1 MSSTRYRVALQGFSA
16 FERQALES
24 YFRLAATPKLAFDSV
39 GVLADSDFCV
49 VDADRVSAVEAVRS
63 AGRMD
68 WGVFVGAQL
77 PKGAI
82 MHLARPIDPTQVAR
96 ALETLV
102 SARQSVADPYASVP
116 APVPDGKRARAAP
129 VANFDIDVL
138 VVDDTDIARRFLQ
151 VQLGKLGCRVT
162 EAASGEQALAE
173 LARHRFRVV
182 FTDVDMKGL
191 DGLSLCQQ
199 IKLRRKGAPTVVLM
213 SAKASAS
220 DRVRATLAG
229 GDAFLPKPIDA
240 EELLSVLRTVSNRR
254 RRAR

>member
-24 YFRLAATPKLAFDSV
+24 YFRLAATPKLAFEPV
-39 GVLADSDFCV
+39 KALPDSDFCV

-82 MHLARPIDPTQVAR
+82 MHLARPIDPTQVTR

-102 SARQSVADPYASVP
+102 VARQAVADPYASTGVP
-116 APVPDGKRARAAP
+116 ETKRARAAVS
-129 VANFDIDVL
+129 VADFDIDVL
-138 VVDDTDIARRFLQ
+138 VVDDTDIARRLLK
-151 VQLGKLGCRVT
+151 VQLGKLGCRVV

-173 LARHRFRVV
+173 LAHRRFRVV

-199 IKLRRKGAPTVVLM
+199 IKQRRKGAPTVVLT
-213 SAKASAS
+213 SAQASPS

-229 GDAFLPKPIDA
+229 GDAFLPKPIDTD
-240 EELLSVLRTVSNRR
+240 ELLSVLRSVSNRR